1 MCAHR
6 TPVGVSPAGCWPQ
19 LGGHS
24 RSGLGSSWRPLESS
38 RTSCQNAVGLQ
49 VLQDPAQQPTRAPAG
64 AMRGSGMR
72 EGPEL
77 TQHLPCPP
85 GSGEHRPVR
94 RRPAAAPPRSLSKL
108 EDGPLSK
115 PSTLLGNRVLAFLPP
130 GLITGPSSA
139 RGSGVG
145 ACTPTGPP
153 GRPPHAWREEPQS
166 SKVLVSEPSDTA
178 GGGQRARLPWG
189 PALPFLA
196 RAHPGEVRT
205 QECRS
210 PSRPPRP
217 STRGGMNKTRSVRAM
232 DDDSAREVG

>member
-1 MCAHR
+1 MLAAAGWPLTFWLGELLEASGILQNLMPECRWVAGSPGPGAAANSSPGRRNAGLRYEGGARAHPTPALPPRIRR
-6 TPVGVSPAGCWPQ
+6 TPTREEAPS
-19 LGGHS
+19 GG
-24 RSGLGSSWRPLESS
+24 
-38 RTSCQNAVGLQ
+38 A
-49 VLQDPAQQPTRAPAG
+49 
-64 AMRGSGMR
+64 
-72 EGPEL
+72 
-77 TQHLPCPP
+77 
-85 GSGEHRPVR
+85 
-94 RRPAAAPPRSLSKL
+94 PRSLSKL
-108 EDGPLSK
+108 EGGPLSK

-139 RGSGVG
+139 HGSGVG